1 VVLGHSGEVVTPE
14 SSNPQRPR
22 KPAGNAGKKPPTE
35 PGVARVTEGDVTGG
49 GRQDRGATDGGAG
62 DDSATDGS
70 ATDGSATDGSAGD
83 DSATDGG
90 AGERRRLVA
99 LAGHVGDRTSA
110 VAGLSDPAP
119 SVRATALGALE
130 RLGALPDDDLVHAL
144 SDPAASVRRRACEL
158 AITHPAVAIEAALDD
173 ADPSVVEVA
182 AYALGERGERMAV
195 PALASLV
202 PAGSGHADPLCRE
215 AAVAALGA
223 IGDPAG
229 LPAVLG
235 ALEDK
240 PAVRRRAAVALA
252 AFEGPEVEA
261 GLRRCLDDR
270 DWQVRQV
277 AEDLLSPG

>member
-1 VVLGHSGEVVTPE
+1 VVTPE
-14 SSNPQRPR
+14 SSNPRRPPE
-22 KPAGNAGKKPPTE
+22 PAGDSGKQPATE
-35 PGVARVTEGDVTGG
+35 PGVGRVTDESVT
-49 GRQDRGATDGGAG
+49 DETVA
-62 DDSATDGS
+62 
-70 ATDGSATDGSAGD
+70 
-83 DSATDGG
+83 
-90 AGERRRLVA
+90 ERRRLVA
-99 LAGHVGDRTSA
+99 LAGHVGDRPSA
-110 VAGLSDPAP
+110 AGGLSDPAP

-130 RLGALPDDDLVHAL
+130 RIGVLEDDDLVRAL
-144 SDPAASVRRRACEL
+144 ADPEASVRRRAIEL
-158 AITHPAVAIEAALDD
+158 AIAHPAVPIRAALDD
-173 ADPSVVEVA
+173 SDPSVVEVA
-182 AYALGERGERMAV
+182 AYTLGERGERPAV
-195 PALASLV
+195 PALAALV
-202 PAGSGHADPLCRE
+202 PAESGHADPLCRE

-229 LPAVLG
+229 LSAVLG